1 MPTCAQQAQP
11 ALYGLG
17 IRTAFYLLWYGTILA
32 AWAAPSELPLL
43 RLTTS
48 LFIGGEFLS
57 LAILASDATGADRIT
72 VVDAYI
78 MLLLTYGTC
87 YALIPRYIWG
97 ALTGWNPFWD
107 PGRWPRV
114 PATGVFVVLELVG
127 VLAVTSFQMWFWTS
141 GRDGGGSDGV
151 LCDNGGWGF
160 FFAQVPIDAGLF
172 VAVNIVFVVVVLVC
186 ATVGLGMW
194 VGVCWPPRWIRRR
207 ERRFEREVWRA
218 EERGEEY
225 AWRRTLQFWASV
237 VDTTVVSVVVV
248 AVELTVQ
255 WNGLNGVGDVDT
267 AAQTIPLVVAGGLLA
282 RVVYAWFFPAHDRK
296 VRKALSARRKGLV
309 VRPEKGFG
317 MPPGMDRVYVRQER
331 VYVASETVEGGG
343 EAAGA

>member
-1 MPTCAQQAQP
+1 MPCAQQAQP

-32 AWAAPSELPLL
+32 SWAAPAELPLL
-43 RLTTS
+43 RLATS

-57 LAILASDATGADRIT
+57 LVILASDGDRIT
-72 VVDAYI
+72 AVDAYV
-78 MLLLTYGTC
+78 MLVLTYGT
-87 YALIPRYIWG
+87 YFALVPRYLWG

-114 PATGVFVVLELVG
+114 PMTGVFVVVEMLG
-127 VLAVTSFQMWFWTS
+127 VAAVTSFLMWFWTG
-141 GRDGGGSDGV
+141 GRSADV
-151 LCDNGGWGF
+151 LCGDGDGNGGWGF

-172 VAVNIVFVVVVLVC
+172 VAVNIVFVVVVLVGV
-186 ATVGLGMW
+186 AVGLGMRL
-194 VGVCWPPRWIRRR
+194 GVCWPPRWVRRR

-237 VDTTVVSVVVV
+237 VETSVVSVVVV

-255 WNGLNGVGDVDT
+255 WNGLVGVGDVDT
-267 AAQTIPLVVAGGLLA
+267 AAQTIPLVVAAGLLA
-282 RVVYAWFFPAHDRK
+282 RVVYAWFFPGHDRK

-343 EAAGA
+343 EAAAA